1 MKIYISGP
9 ISGQD
14 FTEVQKAFA
23 DAERIIREAGHTP
36 VSPFNNGL
44 PPGSPYEDHLVEDI
58 RLLLASDAIMLL
70 YGWRGSKGSRIEN
83 NIAMNMGKIVFT
95 SFGSLRHCGK

>member
-23 DAERIIREAGHTP
+23 EAEQAIIAAGHTP
-36 VSPFNNGL
+36 VSPLRNGL
-44 PPGSPYEDHLVEDI
+44 PAGSAYEDHLVENI

-70 YGWRGSKGSRIEN
+70 YGWRGAKGCRIEN

-95 SFGSLRHCGK
+95 SFASLRHCGK